1 MLGTMS
7 EPNAG
12 DLLVLTTQIVAAHV
26 GKNQVPAEGLT
37 ALIYSV
43 HAALGSAL
51 DPALAEPA
59 RPEPA
64 VPIKRSVTPDYI
76 VCLECGQQVAILKR
90 HLGARHKMR
99 PETYR
104 ARWGLP
110 REYPFVAPR
119 YGERRSALAKQAG
132 LGRSRP
138 MVVAPTTPAR

>member
-1 MLGTMS
+1 V
-7 EPNAG
+7 PADP
-12 DLLVLTTQIVAAHV
+12 DLLDLTAEIVATYAARSPV
-26 GKNQVPAEGLT
+26 DVEQLPE
-37 ALIYSV
+37 LIRGVYR
-43 HAALGSAL
+43 
-51 DPALAEPA
+51 ALAGLASGQISASAEQEQ
-59 RPEPA
+59 PEPA